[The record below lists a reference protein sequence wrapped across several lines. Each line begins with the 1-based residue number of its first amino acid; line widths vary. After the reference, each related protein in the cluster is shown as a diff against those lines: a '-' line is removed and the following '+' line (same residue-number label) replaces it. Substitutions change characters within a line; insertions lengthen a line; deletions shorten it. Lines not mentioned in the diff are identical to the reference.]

1 MLEQMWEAAK
11 EFILKEVEFESFKKF
26 MMYTIIDAREEV
38 KHDHITT
45 FDQLFEI
52 ATTKMDVTNVTLIE
66 SLIFEHRVEKIIA
79 LLNKYQREREY
90 FYQSFL
96 FKHYAFLLDQPG
108 YKCAMP
114 DARKPIMTRVDWDF
128 DSITMAQFIHMMEG
142 AFSSLSKHMYLYR
155 VDKPK
160 QELHFYCSN
169 WITLALAKLTRERSV
184 TLRAYN
190 VKVVTIGVEIALL
203 GKYRPTQHALL

>member
-66 SLIFEHRVEKIIA
+66 SLIFEHRVEHCSTSTSA
-79 LLNKYQREREY
+79 RESTFIRA
-90 FYQSFL
+90 SSSST
-96 FKHYAFLLDQPG
+96 
-108 YKCAMP
+108 
-114 DARKPIMTRVDWDF
+114 TRF
-128 DSITMAQFIHMMEG
+128 CST
-142 AFSSLSKHMYLYR
+142 SLA
-155 VDKPK
+155 
-160 QELHFYCSN
+160 
-169 WITLALAKLTRERSV
+169 TSV
-184 TLRAYN
+184 LC
-190 VKVVTIGVEIALL
+190 
-203 GKYRPTQHALL
+203 PTPASQ